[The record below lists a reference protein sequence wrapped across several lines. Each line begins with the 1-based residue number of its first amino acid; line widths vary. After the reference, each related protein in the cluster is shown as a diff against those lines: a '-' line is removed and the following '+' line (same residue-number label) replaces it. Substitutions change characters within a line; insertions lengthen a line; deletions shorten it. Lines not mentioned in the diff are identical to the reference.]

1 MFPYL
6 SAWILGYAIVAFL
19 FSLVIPFPYGK
30 FSKSMLPLQIDPRI
44 AWGLQH
50 GSVLIGLIFGWVD
63 LDGWYMDLPVTNKG
77 WVALCFL
84 VCHFIWRGI
93 ISQVAFAKH
102 GTKQTSIL
110 LPIVGLLYFIP
121 VGLNFRRMCHEI
133 VEDYEAIDSIPLVLS
148 IVCLILNIIVEF
160 LYQSWRKDTA
170 NCYAFNDETRKYY
183 GNYVRSDFLGERF
196 ILFQYGFQTPNYTF
210 EILEWTFFALFVF
223 QYEALWWAIATFLF
237 LVSRGAW
244 TAHWVGEV
252 SKVWEKPKKSY
263 KINKYVN
270 F

>member
-19 FSLVIPFPYGK
+19 FSLIIPIPYGK
-30 FSKSMLPLQIDPRI
+30 FSKSMLPLQIDPRV

-50 GSVLIGLIFGWVD
+50 GFVLIGLLFGWFES
-63 LDGWYMDLPVTNKG
+63 GRFYMDLPTTNKG
-77 WVALCFL
+77 WVALTFL
-84 VCHFIWRGI
+84 VIHFIWRGI
-93 ISQVAFAKH
+93 ISQIAFPKY

-110 LPIVGLLYFIP
+110 VPVVGLLYFVP

-133 VEDYEAIDSIPLVLS
+133 DEDYEAIDSIPIVLAF
-148 IVCLILNIIVEF
+148 VCLILNIVIEI
-160 LYQSWRKDTA
+160 LYQSWREDPA
-170 NCYAFNDETRKYY
+170 NCYSFNDETRNYY
-183 GNYVRSDFLGERF
+183 GNYLRSDFLKERF

-210 EILEWTFFALFVF
+210 EILEWTFFALFVYR
-223 QYEALWWAIATFLF
+223 YEAMWWAIASLLF

-252 SKVWEKPKKSY
+252 SKIWETPQNKNNKKY
-263 KINKYVN
+263 N